1 MKKVDFSKIELEMID
16 GKMCEADFQHGEN
29 GLPNQVYMQARE
41 IKWKELGVKMY
52 HAKGEVELTDEE
64 AKYILD
70 FIRRT
75 AWSIVAIEAIERA
88 MRNE

>member
-1 MKKVDFSKIELEMID
+1 
-16 GKMCEADFQHGEN
+16 
-29 GLPNQVYMQARE
+29 MQARE

-52 HAKGEVELTDEE
+52 HANGEVELTDEE
-64 AKYILD
+64 AKYILE

-88 MRNE
+88 MNKE

>member
-1 MKKVDFSKIELEMID
+1 MKKVDFSKIEIVLID
-16 GKMCEADFQHGEN
+16 GAMREADFQHGEN

-41 IKWKELGVKMY
+41 IRWKELGVKMY

-88 MRNE
+88 MKDE

>member
-1 MKKVDFSKIELEMID
+1 MKKVDFSKIEIVLID
-16 GKMCEADFQHGEN
+16 GAMREADFQHGEN

-41 IKWKELGVKMY
+41 IRWKELGVKMY

-88 MRNE
+88 MKNE